1 MKTKIFALL
10 LAGLMLLPMIASCK
24 KNTGNNNSDTLDPS
38 AIQTEEDEIT
48 PNLPAVN
55 YDRTINILQRAGAWK
70 EEWDPELENTDVLS
84 DAIYERNAYLS
95 NKYGIDFAYHHIP
108 LLADAAGGQSANTIK
123 DSLMSGTPAYDII
136 SYSPLFLS
144 SWSQEGLLAQIN
156 DLPHIDFSQP
166 WWYSDVMDQITV
178 DGNSYYAF
186 GSSNLSMAWTVN
198 GVLFNKT
205 MFEKYYPQKDL
216 YQEVRDNQ
224 WTLDSMLIYAEGIY
238 ADIDNVSGVSIGDQ
252 YGIVYAG
259 AVWYPLF
266 YGSGAPMVV
275 KNNDGDFVA
284 DISGESVINRITKII
299 EICNDR
305 DITREFNADDEY
317 NEWMAFAEGRGLFLP
332 ESISA
337 TNTCRKNMTDDY
349 GVLPAPM
356 YTASQGTYYSTF
368 HPNHSSAMAV
378 GKNVPESDWEMLGAI
393 ITDAAYMSKKVQ
405 WPALFEAVLKG
416 RTAKDPGTLE
426 MLDIV
431 YSNLIL
437 DPVLLYDQANDVDN
451 AIRALIQDNA
461 TTNVYS
467 TLAGLV
473 DNVNNDILTA
483 MNQLRGIQT
492 TPDNETSGEA

>member
-1 MKTKIFALL
+1 MKIRIFALL
-10 LAGLMLLPMIASCK
+10 MALLMMLSMVVSCK
-24 KNTGNNNSDTLDPS
+24 KKGETETTETNGQVD
-38 AIQTEEDEIT
+38 IQTEEKEIT
-48 PNLPAVN
+48 PDIPAKN
-55 YDRTINILQRAGAWK
+55 YDRTINVLQRSGAWK

-84 DAIYERNAYLS
+84 DAIYTRNVYLS
-95 NKYGIDFAYHHIP
+95 DKYGIDFAYHHIP
-108 LLADAAGGQSANTIK
+108 LLAESAGGPSANTIK
-123 DSLMSGTPAYDII
+123 DSLMSGTAAYDII

-144 SWSQEGLLAQIN
+144 SWAQEGLLAQIN
-156 DLPHIDFSQP
+156 DLPYIDFSQP
-166 WWYSDVMDQITV
+166 WWYSDVMNQISV
-178 DGNSYYAF
+178 DGNCYYAF

-205 MFEKYYPQKDL
+205 MFEQYYPEKDL
-216 YQEVRDNQ
+216 YQEVRDKS
-224 WTLDSMLIYAEGIY
+224 WTLESMLTYADGIY
-238 ADIDNVSGVSIGDQ
+238 SDIDNVSGASIGDQ

-259 AVWYPLF
+259 AVWYPIF
-266 YGSGAPMVV
+266 YGSGSPMVV
-275 KNNDGDFVA
+275 KNSAGDFVA
-284 DISGESVINRITKII
+284 DICNESVVNRITKII

-356 YTASQGTYYSTF
+356 YDVNQDTYYSTF

-378 GKNVPESDWEMLGAI
+378 AKNGPHSDWEMLGAI
-393 ITDAAYMSKKVQ
+393 ITDAAYMSRKVQ

-431 YSNLIL
+431 YDNLTL
-437 DPVLLYDQANDVDN
+437 DPLLLYDQANDVDN
-451 AIRALIQDNA
+451 AIRALIGDNA
-461 TTNVYS
+461 VSNVYS
-467 TLAGLV
+467 TLASLS
-473 DNVNNDILTA
+473 DNVNTDIRTA
-483 MNQLRGIQT
+483 MDQLRGVI
-492 TPDNETSGEA
+492 S